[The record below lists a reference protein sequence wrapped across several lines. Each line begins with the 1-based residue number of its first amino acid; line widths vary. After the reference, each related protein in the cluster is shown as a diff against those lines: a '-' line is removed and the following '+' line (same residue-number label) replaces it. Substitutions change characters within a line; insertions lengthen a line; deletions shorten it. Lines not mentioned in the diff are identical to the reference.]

1 MMGVMNE
8 TQITMAKRRILD
20 QLKRS
25 GPRKAAQV
33 AATLGLT
40 DVAVR
45 QHLLALE
52 TRGLVEQTR
61 EAPDGRGRPATL
73 WTISSQAQA
82 LFPNHHAELTVGLIA
97 ATRRALGEEGLQRVV
112 ACRGEEQ
119 IESYRRIMPGG
130 DAPLADRVE
139 ALARQ
144 RSAEGYMAEVRPD
157 GEGGWLLIE
166 HHCPICEAAQS
177 CVGLCSSELHVFQQ
191 TLGPDAHVERT
202 QHLLSGDDRCVYRIR
217 GDR

>member
-1 MMGVMNE
+1 M
-8 TQITMAKRRILD
+8 
-20 QLKRS
+20 
-25 GPRKAAQV
+25 KAAQV
-33 AATLGLT
+33 AESLGLT

-52 TRGLVEQTR
+52 ARGLVEQAR
-61 EAPDGRGRPATL
+61 EAPEGRGRPATL
-73 WTISSQAQA
+73 WSISSQARA
-82 LFPNHHAELTVGLIA
+82 LFPDHHAELTVGLIG

-119 IESYRRIMPGG
+119 IESYRRVLPGV
-130 DAPLADRVE
+130 DTSLAERVE
-139 ALARQ
+139 ALAGQ
-144 RSAEGYMAEVRPD
+144 RSAEGYMAEIQPD
-157 GEGGWLLIE
+157 GEDGWLLIE

-177 CVGLCSSELHVFQQ
+177 CTGLCSSELHVFQQ

>member
-1 MMGVMNE
+1 MGVMSE

-82 LFPNHHAELTVGLIA
+82 LFPDHHAELTVGLIA
-97 ATRRALGEEGLQRVV
+97 ATRRALGEEGLQRII

-119 IESYRRIMPGG
+119 IESYRRLMPAG
-130 DAPLADRVE
+130 ASLADRVQ
-139 ALARQ
+139 ALASQ
-144 RSAEGYMAEVRPD
+144 RSVEGYMAEVRPD

-191 TLGPDAHVERT
+191 TLGPDATVERT
-202 QHLLSGDDRCVYRIR
+202 QHLLSGDDRCVYRVR
-217 GDR
+217 SNA

>member
-52 TRGLVEQTR
+52 ALGFVEQAR

-82 LFPNHHAELTVGLIA
+82 LFPDHHAELTVGLIA
-97 ATRRALGEEGLQRVV
+97 ATRRALGDEGLQRVV
-112 ACRGEEQ
+112 ECRGEEQ
-119 IESYRRIMPGG
+119 IESYRRLMPAG
-130 DAPLADRVE
+130 ASLADRVQ
-139 ALARQ
+139 ALASQ

-157 GEGGWLLIE
+157 GEDGWLLIE

-177 CVGLCSSELHVFQQ
+177 CVGLCHSELHVFQQ
-191 TLGPDAHVERT
+191 ALGPDAQVERT

-217 GDR
+217 GDQ